1 MFIVGTVEDKGRC
14 SSHPP
19 RNVKSPKKSP
29 SPPRE
34 SDDRAAPAAALVPTK
49 PFSPA
54 WLDQLHVAGSG
65 STRRLEVVAIHTPL
79 STVARSNF
87 GNSGETTS
95 IFVAPSSALDIRHTF
110 ENIDFILH
118 SQGLVSIS
126 PAKEETGST
135 TADSVLLF
143 LFEHNSPLAPA
154 SFQDAAAQIDGIR
167 QLGPAYFQRFPSH
180 HFFTRVYRPSAI
192 TTSLLNRTSTFCAEQ
207 DWLTLPFELHHKT
220 SFDSLLDTLARTTC
234 LLQQLDHI
242 TSLDPTLA
250 RRSMAQE
257 LLGNCLGARA
267 QLEQW
272 YISAFDPRRRR
283 YWISHEQGEQIPF
296 PEPFAFQ
303 DPLASLSFTYYW
315 AAQVLL
321 APCLETAVHSV
332 FSPAVDAYPHQAFP
346 DLPPQLAIDPDSYGT
361 FKVREMAVNVCRG
374 LDYALA
380 VTTQP
385 DALVFPVKVVETFYA
400 GLANQTG
407 DGTLELMWLGA
418 FRERMAS
425 RARDIA
431 GVMME
436 KDWVDLAEW

>member
-1 MFIVGTVEDKGRC
+1 M
-14 SSHPP
+14 
-19 RNVKSPKKSP
+19 
-29 SPPRE
+29 
-34 SDDRAAPAAALVPTK
+34 VPTK
-49 PFSPA
+49 PLSPA
-54 WLDQLHVAGSG
+54 WLDQLLVAASG
-65 STRRLEVVAIHTPL
+65 STHRLEIVAIHTPL

-87 GNSGETTS
+87 GDSGESTS
-95 IFVAPSSALDIRHTF
+95 VFVAPTSALDIRPTYQD
-110 ENIDFILH
+110 IDFILH
-118 SQGLVSIS
+118 SQCLVSIS

-135 TADSVLLF
+135 TTDSVLLF
-143 LFEHNSPLAPA
+143 LFEQNSPLATNN
-154 SFQDAAAQIDGIR
+154 FQDATAHMNGIR
-167 QLGPAYFQRFPSH
+167 QLGPVCFQRFPSH
-180 HFFTRVYRPSAI
+180 HFFARVCRPSAI
-192 TTSLLNRTSTFCAEQ
+192 TTALLNRTSTFCAEQ
-207 DWLTLPFELHHKT
+207 DWLTFPFELHHKT
-220 SFDSLLDTLARTTC
+220 SFDSLLDTLARMTC

-242 TSLDPTLA
+242 TTLEPTLA
-250 RRSMAQE
+250 RRSMAQD

-283 YWISHEQGEQIPF
+283 CWISHDQGEQIPF

-303 DPLASLSFTYYW
+303 DALSSLSFTYYW
-315 AAQVLL
+315 AAQILL
-321 APCLETAVHSV
+321 APCLEAAVHSV

-346 DLPPQLAIDPDSYGT
+346 NLPPQLAIDPDSYGS

-407 DGTLELMWLGA
+407 DGTLELMWLGT

-425 RARDIA
+425 RARGIA
-431 GVMME
+431 GAMME

>member
-1 MFIVGTVEDKGRC
+1 M
-14 SSHPP
+14 
-19 RNVKSPKKSP
+19 
-29 SPPRE
+29 
-34 SDDRAAPAAALVPTK
+34 PTR
-49 PFSPA
+49 PLCPA
-54 WLDQLHVAGSG
+54 WLDQLFVAASG
-65 STRRLEVVAIHTPL
+65 STHRLEIVAIHTPL

-87 GNSGETTS
+87 GDSGESTS
-95 IFVAPSSALDIRHTF
+95 IFVAPSSVLDIRPTF

-118 SQGLVSIS
+118 SQCLVSIS
-126 PAKEETGST
+126 PAKEEAGST
-135 TADSVLLF
+135 TAHSVLLF
-143 LFEHNSPLAPA
+143 LFEHNSPLAP
-154 SFQDAAAQIDGIR
+154 SSLQDATAQMDGIR

-180 HFFTRVYRPSAI
+180 HFFTRVCRPSAI
-192 TTSLLNRTSTFCAEQ
+192 TTALLNRTSTFCAEQ
-207 DWLTLPFELHHKT
+207 DWLTFPFELHPKT
-220 SFDSLLDTLARTTC
+220 PFDGLLDTLAQTTC
-234 LLQQLDHI
+234 LLQQLDHMI
-242 TSLDPTLA
+242 TLEPTLA
-250 RRSMAQE
+250 RRSMAQD

-303 DPLASLSFTYYW
+303 DSLSSLSFTYYW

-346 DLPPQLAIDPDSYGT
+346 DLPPQLAIDPDSYGP

-374 LDYALA
+374 LDHALA

-407 DGTLELMWLGA
+407 DAALELMWLGA